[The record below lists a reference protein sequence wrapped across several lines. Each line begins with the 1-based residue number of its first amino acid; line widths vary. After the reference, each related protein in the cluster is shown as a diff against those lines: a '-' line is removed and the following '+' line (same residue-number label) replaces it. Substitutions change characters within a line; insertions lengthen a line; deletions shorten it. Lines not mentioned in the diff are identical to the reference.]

1 MSQYVLLTG
10 PILAGTQFNWALLGT
25 LTLQVYIFHVSFPK
39 ERAWLKA
46 LVYTIFVLDV
56 AQTAIASH
64 FAYALLVNGWGDP
77 TALTH
82 LPWSSAA
89 VPIFTGLI
97 SAAVQIF
104 FAWRIYALKGEN
116 PFALAISVL
125 IVMLAL
131 MQCFS
136 AIISDALFSVT
147 TELSEITK
155 LMAGVKVWLIGSA
168 VCDIVITFTMIV
180 ILSQYQQKT
189 PWKKTDSM
197 ITKLIYSTVETGAIT
212 SVVAILDVVLFIL
225 FPNNYLHEAP
235 AFMLGKVYSNVLLA
249 TLNQR
254 ARVSAG
260 VTATGNFAS
269 DDTELQWRRQ
279 TITHEPEAQ
288 KVHITTVTEIN
299 SDRLAQRLR
308 NVHKLDSK
316 MRRPRGPDF

>member
-46 LVYTIFVLDV
+46 LVYTIFLLDV

-104 FAWRIYALKGEN
+104 FAWRIYALKGKN

-125 IVMLAL
+125 IILLAL

-168 VCDIVITFTMIV
+168 ACDIVITFTMIV
-180 ILSQYQQKT
+180 ILSH
-189 PWKKTDSM
+189 
-197 ITKLIYSTVETGAIT
+197 TVETGAIT
-212 SVVAILDVVLFIL
+212 SIVAILDVVLFIL

-254 ARVSAG
+254 GRTSAG

-279 TITHEPEAQ
+279 TTTHEPEAQ
-288 KVHITTVTEIN
+288 KIHITTVTEIN
-299 SDRLAQRLR
+299 SD
-308 NVHKLDSK
+308 LDSK